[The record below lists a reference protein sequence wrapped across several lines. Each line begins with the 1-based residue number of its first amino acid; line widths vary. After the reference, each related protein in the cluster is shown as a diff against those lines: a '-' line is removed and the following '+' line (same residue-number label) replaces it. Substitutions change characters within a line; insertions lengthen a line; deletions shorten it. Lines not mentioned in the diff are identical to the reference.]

1 MLRQAQHERLKWQA
15 RFMCCQPACLILF
28 NYLLE
33 LKVDIV
39 KWVGGLMLTQ
49 VAIIAALVKLL

>member
-1 MLRQAQHERLKWQA
+1 MLKKSQGELATKDDLYREIESLK
-15 RFMCCQPACLILF
+15 
-28 NYLLE
+28 NTTKTELLE

-39 KWVGGLMLTQ
+39 KWVGGLMLAQ